1 MVFSVRRI
9 VSYQSFPWD
18 LIGAS
23 PKEGTTFL
31 GRNILIVGDEPN
43 IVQPLAFVFNRKGFD
58 AATTRDG
65 VQSMSMIRDSKPH
78 LLSLDIMMPN
88 KNRYEVCQEIESDPE
103 LQDIQVVML
112 SSINNEESRSHA
124 MSQGADDYINKPFS
138 LMQVVTRVIEL
149 LA

>member
-1 MVFSVRRI
+1 MVV
-9 VSYQSFPWD
+9 D
-18 LIGAS
+18 
-23 PKEGTTFL
+23 
-31 GRNILIVGDEPN
+31 DEPN
-43 IVQPLAFVFNRKGFD
+43 IVQSLAFVFNREGFD

-65 VQSMSMIRDSKPH
+65 VQSMPMIRDSKPH

-112 SSINNEESRSHA
+112 SSINNEESRRHA
-124 MSQGADDYINKPFS
+124 MSQGAGDYINKPFS
-138 LMQVVTRVIEL
+138 LMQVVTRVKEL